1 MKIKKYFYILLSL
14 LYLEFIFNL
23 FTYDS
28 YLRSSLVNI
37 VLFTLINSFL
47 IFTFTNMWNYKVNK
61 IVTYVIYSILPIWYG
76 LYYVFY
82 NLLLTP
88 FSVALF
94 RQTDQAMAF
103 PENVI
108 MAILE
113 NSYVLLLLFVPLI
126 LFILFREKLFDNDR
140 LSLKNGFVTL
150 GLFLLSI
157 GIYVSNIYIQ
167 DRSTGSIYNLYFETN
182 NISLNIER
190 LGVMAATMMDIQR
203 CIFGFEEEIRM
214 V

>member
-47 IFTFTNMWNYKVNK
+47 VFTLINIWNYKVNK

-126 LFILFREKLFDNDR
+126 LFILFRGKLFDNDR

-167 DRSTGSIYNLYFETN
+167 DRSTGSIYNLYLLCFY
-182 NISLNIER
+182 
-190 LGVMAATMMDIQR
+190 
-203 CIFGFEEEIRM
+203 
-214 V
+214 